1 MGDRILAHGLTA
13 EGSYEPIQL
22 WAGEPNGQTTQ
33 GTCAAGHVFGK
44 LNSRGETYKF
54 PVVALVGGLL
64 VPWNPLADSNV
75 PNAYASGTITF
86 STAVPTADETV
97 TINGKVITF
106 KVAADP
112 DEDEVTIGATLAE
125 TAANLAAFIN
135 AHRMDFDVED
145 GNGVIATSAA
155 GVVTVKSA
163 GTAGNAV
170 TLAEAGTNIAVSGAN
185 LTGGTDS
192 DAEAGGA
199 RVPYGILPHALD
211 TTDAEGAYDGPV
223 DTPVF
228 ISGHPSFDA
237 LDLPEGTTYQEIK
250 AAFAG
255 TMINVQKL
263 Y

>member
-1 MGDRILAHGLTA
+1 MGDRILAHGLTS
-13 EGSYEPIQL
+13 EGSFEPIQL

-33 GTCAAGHVFGK
+33 GTCAAGHVFGA
-44 LNSRGETYKF
+44 LNARGETYKF

-64 VPWNPLADSNV
+64 VPWNPLSDSDV
-75 PNAYASGTITF
+75 PNAYASGTLTIAN
-86 STAVPTADETV
+86 AVPAVNDKFTV
-97 TINGKVITF
+97 NGEDIVF
-106 KVAADP
+106 KAAADP
-112 DEDEVTIGATLAE
+112 DLFEVTIGGTITE
-125 TAANLAAFIN
+125 TAANLATFIN
-135 AHRMDFDVED
+135 EHRNDF
-145 GNGVIATSAA
+145 GSTNPIIATSSA

-170 TLAEAGTNIAVSGAN
+170 TLAKTFATGANGSVSGAN

-192 DAEAGGA
+192 DAETGGA
-199 RVPYGILPHALD
+199 RQPYGILPHALD
-211 TTDAEGAYDGPV
+211 TTANGYNAAV
-223 DTPVF
+223 DSPVF
-228 ISGHPSFDA
+228 ISGHPNFDA

>member
-1 MGDRILAHGLTA
+1 MGDRILAHGLTS
-13 EGSYEPIQL
+13 EGTFEPIQL

-33 GTCAAGHVFGK
+33 GTAAAGYEFGK

-64 VPWNPLADSNV
+64 VPWNPLADSDV
-75 PNAYASGTITF
+75 PNAYASGTFTF
-86 STAVPTADETV
+86 STAVPTAGETV
-97 TINGKVITF
+97 TVNGVVITF
-106 KVAADP
+106 RAAADP
-112 DEDEVTIGATLAE
+112 DLNEVTIGSTLAL
-125 TAANLAAFIN
+125 TAAALATFIN
-135 AHRMDFDVED
+135 DHRNDF
-145 GNGVIATSAA
+145 GSTNPVIATSSGA
-155 GVVTVKSA
+155 VTTVKSA

-170 TLAEAGTNIAVSGAN
+170 TLAEAGANIAASGAT
-185 LTGGTDS
+185 LSGGTDS

-199 RVPYGILPHALD
+199 RVPYGVLPHALD
-211 TTDAEGAYDGPV
+211 TTAAGYNATV

-228 ISGHPSFDA
+228 ISGHPNFDA

-263 Y
+263 L

>member
-1 MGDRILAHGLTA
+1 MGDRILAHGYNN
-13 EGSYEPIQL
+13 EGSFEPIQL

-33 GTCAAGHVFGK
+33 GVAAAGFKFGQ
-44 LNSRGETYKF
+44 LNSRDETYKF
-54 PVVALVGGLL
+54 AVVALVGGLL
-64 VPWNPLADSNV
+64 VPWNPLADSDV
-75 PNAYASGTITF
+75 PNAFASGTFTF
-86 STAVPTADETV
+86 STAVPTAGETV

-106 KVAADP
+106 RAAADSALN
-112 DEDEVTIGATLAE
+112 EVTIGGTLNA
-125 TAANLAAFIN
+125 TAANLAAFVN
-135 AHRMDFDVED
+135 KHRTEF
-145 GNGVIATSAA
+145 GIANGVIASASGA
-155 GVVTVKSA
+155 VTTIKSA
-163 GTAGNAV
+163 GVAGNAV
-170 TLAEAGTNIAVSGAN
+170 TLAETGANIAASGAN

-211 TTDAEGAYDGPV
+211 TTATGYNADV

-228 ISGHPSFDA
+228 ISGHPNFAA

-263 Y
+263 L

>member
-1 MGDRILAHGLTA
+1 MGDRILAHGLTS
-13 EGSYEPIQL
+13 EGTFEPIQL

-33 GTCAAGHVFGK
+33 GTAAAGYEFGK

-64 VPWNPLADSNV
+64 VPWNPLADSDV
-75 PNAYASGTITF
+75 PNAYASGTFTF
-86 STAVPTADETV
+86 STAVPTAGETV
-97 TINGKVITF
+97 TINGVVITF
-106 KVAADP
+106 RAAADP
-112 DEDEVTIGATLAE
+112 DLNEVTIGATLAE
-125 TAANLAAFIN
+125 TAANLATFIN
-135 AHRMDFDVED
+135 DHRNDF
-145 GNGVIATSAA
+145 GSTNPVIATSAA
-155 GVVTVKSA
+155 GVTTVKSA

-170 TLAEAGTNIAVSGAN
+170 TLAEAGANIAASGAN

-211 TTDAEGAYDGPV
+211 TTAEGYNATV

-228 ISGHPSFDA
+228 ISGHPNFDA

-263 Y
+263 L

>member
-1 MGDRILAHGLTA
+1 MTDGLAHGVDTI
-13 EGSYEPIQL
+13 GTFEPIQL

-33 GTCAAGHVFGK
+33 GRAAAGHLFGQK
-44 LNSRGETYKF
+44 NARGDTYKF
-54 PVVALVGGLL
+54 AVVALVAGLL
-64 VPWNPLADSNV
+64 VPWNPLADGDV
-75 PNAYASGTITF
+75 PNAYATGTITF
-86 STAVPTADETV
+86 SVAVPTAGETV
-97 TINGKVITF
+97 TIAGQAITF
-106 KVAADP
+106 RAPADTDTEWEVA
-112 DEDEVTIGATLAE
+112 IGADLAT
-125 TAANLAAFIN
+125 TAANLATLIN
-135 AHRMDFDVED
+135 KQRMEF
-145 GNGVIATSAA
+145 GIANGVIATSAA

-170 TLAEAGTNIAVSGAN
+170 TLTEAGANIAVSGAT
-185 LTGGTDS
+185 LSGGTDS

-211 TTDAEGAYDGPV
+211 TTATGYNAAV

-228 ISGHPSFDA
+228 ISGHPNFAA
-237 LDLPEGTTYQEIK
+237 LDLPVGTTYQEIK

>member
-1 MGDRILAHGLTA
+1 MTDGLAHGVDTI
-13 EGSYEPIQL
+13 GTFEPIQL

-33 GTCAAGHVFGK
+33 GRAAAGHLFGK
-44 LNSRGETYKF
+44 KNARGETYKF
-54 PVVALVGGLL
+54 AVVALVAGLL
-64 VPWNPLADSNV
+64 VPWNPLADGDV
-75 PNAYASGTITF
+75 PNAYASGTVTF
-86 STAVPTADETV
+86 SVAVPTAGETV
-97 TINGKVITF
+97 TIAGQAITF
-106 KVAADP
+106 RATADVDDEWEVA
-112 DEDEVTIGATLAE
+112 IGADLAT
-125 TAANLAAFIN
+125 TAANLAALIN
-135 AHRMDFDVED
+135 KQRQEFGIA
-145 GNGVIATSAA
+145 NGVIATSAA

-170 TLAEAGTNIAVSGAN
+170 TLAEAGANIAVSGAT

-211 TTDAEGAYDGPV
+211 TTATGYNAAV

-228 ISGHPSFDA
+228 ISGHPNFDA

>member
-1 MGDRILAHGLTA
+1 MTDGLAHGVDTI
-13 EGSYEPIQL
+13 GTFSPIQL

-33 GTCAAGHVFGK
+33 GRAATGHVFGQK
-44 LNSRGETYKF
+44 NARGETFKF

-64 VPWNPLADSNV
+64 VPWNPLADGDV

-86 STAVPTADETV
+86 SVAVPTAGETV
-97 TINGKVITF
+97 TIAGQAITF
-106 KVAADP
+106 RAAADA
-112 DEDEVTIGATLAE
+112 DTEWEVAIGADLAT
-125 TAANLAAFIN
+125 TAANLAALIN
-135 AHRMDFDVED
+135 TQRQEFGVA
-145 GNGVIATSAA
+145 NGVIATSAA

-170 TLAEAGTNIAVSGAN
+170 TLAEAGANIAVGAAN
-185 LTGGTDS
+185 LAGGTDS

-211 TTDAEGAYDGPV
+211 TTAEGYNAAV

-228 ISGHPSFDA
+228 ISGHPNFEA
-237 LDLPEGTTYQEIK
+237 LDLPVGTTYLEIK

>member
-1 MGDRILAHGLTA
+1 MDNLAHGLDSIGA
-13 EGSYEPIQL
+13 FEPIQL

-33 GTCAAGHVFGK
+33 GTAAAGYKFGQT
-44 LNSRGETYKF
+44 NSRGETFKF

-64 VPWNPLADSNV
+64 VPWNPLADSDV
-75 PNAYASGTITF
+75 PNAFASGTYTF
-86 STAVPTADETV
+86 STAVPTAGETV

-106 KVAADP
+106 RTAADP
-112 DEDEVTIGATLAE
+112 ALNEVTIGATLTA
-125 TAANLAAFIN
+125 TAANLVAFVN
-135 AHRMDFDVED
+135 KHRNDFGGPQVT
-145 GNGVIATSAA
+145 ATNAA
-155 GVVTVKSA
+155 GVVTLKSP
-163 GTAGNAV
+163 GVAGNAV
-170 TLAEAGTNIAVSGAN
+170 TTTEAGANIAASGAT

-211 TTDAEGAYDGPV
+211 TTATGYNAAV

-228 ISGHPSFDA
+228 ISGHPSFTA
-237 LDLPEGTTYQEIK
+237 LDLPDGTTYAEIK

-263 Y
+263 L

>member
-1 MGDRILAHGLTA
+1 MDGLAGGLNL
-13 EGSYEPIQL
+13 EGTFTPIQL

-33 GTCAAGHVFGK
+33 GTCAEGHVFGQK
-44 LNSRGETYKF
+44 NSRGETFKF

-64 VPWNPLADSNV
+64 VPWNPLADSDN

-86 STAVPTADETV
+86 ATAVPSADETV

-112 DEDEVTIGATLAE
+112 DEDEVTIGATLAA

-135 AHRMDFDVED
+135 AHRMDFNVED
-145 GNGVIATSAA
+145 GNGVIATSNA

-170 TLAEAGTNIAVSGAN
+170 TLAEAGANIAVSGAN
-185 LTGGTDS
+185 LSGGTDS

-211 TTDAEGAYDGPV
+211 TTDAEGGYDGPV

-228 ISGHPSFDA
+228 ISGHPNFDA